1 MEIGGVTP
9 LYKYMFNKTQGY
21 VKDLPIVIQPFYVDE
36 LRSEP
41 TGEQIKETYIGFDED
56 GNPVEMIRMVDEY
69 VDINYVVE
77 KPRYDLKSWDY
88 VEKALNYEAKINGI
102 YKACEAEQWAYNDEY
117 VEWYFRPEPVRA
129 RNEDGTLIGDNPETP
144 ENEAWENGFTPE
156 MYDAQLEP
164 VNTATDP
171 TPVIAELHQEL
182 AIQTR
187 YDAIYDVLLIG
198 KGLIDIGAGK
208 DGVLGI
214 DNLKD
219 TLAAISLGMDTT
231 NGVQWIMA
239 DNTVV
244 VLEVQDIEEAV
255 VKFNTRKQA
264 VFTNYGL
271 WRSGDMLTPFTVGG
285 IDA

>member
-1 MEIGGVTP
+1 MEIGGVIP
-9 LYKYMFNKTQGY
+9 LYKYMFNETQGY
-21 VKDLPIVIQPFYVDE
+21 VKDLPIVMQPFYDDV

-41 TGEQIKETYIGFDED
+41 TGEKIKETYIGYDED
-56 GNPVEMIRMVDEY
+56 GNEVEMVRMVDEY
-69 VDINYVVE
+69 IDVNYTVE

-88 VEKALNYEAKINGI
+88 VAKAQNYEAKINGI
-102 YKACEAEQWAYNDEY
+102 YKACEAEQWAYHDEY
-117 VEWYFRPEPVRA
+117 VEWYFRPEPKRA
-129 RNEDGTLIGDNPETP
+129 QDENGQFIGDDPETP

-164 VNTATDP
+164 VNGATEP
-171 TPVIAELHQEL
+171 EPVIAELHQEL

-187 YDAIYDVLLIG
+187 YDAIYDVLLIT

-214 DNLKD
+214 ENLKD
-219 TLAAISLGMDTT
+219 TLAAVSLGVDASK
-231 NGVQWIMA
+231 GVQWIMA
-239 DNTVV
+239 DNTVA
-244 VLEVQDIEEAV
+244 VLEITDIEEAV

-264 VFTNYGL
+264 VFLAYGM
-271 WRSGDMLTPFTVGG
+271 WRSGDMLTPFAVGG